1 MKKLHSAPSALAGL
15 LLAGLAASA
24 AASPASALASTAP
37 APSFINVIYAG
48 ETFAPDSYDVVSIG
62 NSHEV
67 VFALSTS
74 ATVGGAVTVRDS
86 DGSQLCSTTVLGGSS
101 GIALC
106 ETGSPLEQGTH
117 LVTATTTSP
126 AGTSSESEPL
136 QVDVYEDGTPG
147 DGDGGDEPVVAVPAP
162 GGVDTGF
169 AAPVPATPVVAVPA
183 PGGVDAGFTAPG
195 SSVPGV
201 GAPVVRLGE
210 ANSWLQTLEVTTPDL
225 GSASIVGHVK
235 VYDESGQE
243 VADRSWN
250 SNGAVDLS
258 VVVLSPHGERHA
270 FEVEFV
276 TPQGTSAR
284 TQVVVDRTDAG
295 PAPVTPAVP
304 APGDVDAGF
313 SPVDEPAPVAPAVPA
328 PGDVDAGFSPVDE
341 AGEVA
346 QPAAPLFVYGR
357 VDTARNVARITIG
370 VQVIEQN
377 AKLVFTTDDGRTK
390 SLYISAN
397 MREYLVPLAH
407 LGAQD
412 LTVVHQVGDRVSA
425 PTTIHLDAPAGS

>member
-313 SPVDEPAPVAPAVPA
+313 SPVDE
-328 PGDVDAGFSPVDE
+328 